1 MAKYQK
7 ITAEEVK
14 TLIAQYNVLRRELY
28 SFQIHYQ
35 ILAEYFQTIK
45 ADFIVNFIPGQFLNR
60 DLYDSTGPKA
70 VAIMSGV
77 LLGMEWPEGER
88 NFCLELADNIPDTK
102 ENRDFINWQGDELLK
117 EMNHPEAG
125 LMLAANE
132 FMRDGV
138 CFGTAGIGVFEAP
151 QKEGYEC
158 FFNFQPWDI
167 KRIVI
172 DEGPNGIVN
181 RAYYCREESLD
192 DVAKEFGHGNNTRD

>member
-7 ITAEEVK
+7 ITADEVK
-14 TLIAQYNVLRRELY
+14 NLIAQYNVLRRELY

-88 NFCLELADNIPDTK
+88 NFCLELADNIEDTK

-125 LMLAANE
+125 LMLSLNE
-132 FMRDGV
+132 MMRDAV
-138 CFGTAGIGVFEAP
+138 CFGTAGVAVFEAP
-151 QKEGYEC
+151 QVENYEC
-158 FFNFQPWDI
+158 FFLFEAWDV
-167 KRIVI
+167 KRICI
-172 DEGPNGIVN
+172 DEGPNGLIN
-181 RAYYCREESLD
+181 RAY
-192 DVAKEFGHGNNTRD
+192 